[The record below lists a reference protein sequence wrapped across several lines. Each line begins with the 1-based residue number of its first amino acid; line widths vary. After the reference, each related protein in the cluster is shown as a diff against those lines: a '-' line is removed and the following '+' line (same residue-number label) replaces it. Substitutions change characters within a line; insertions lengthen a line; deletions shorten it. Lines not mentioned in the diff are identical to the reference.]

1 MMVGDPGMTSSWS
14 LLAPGLS
21 AQGFHSTIDGEKLEK
36 ARMMLSGMAYS
47 KATRQDED
55 GDT

>member
-1 MMVGDPGMTSSWS
+1 MVGDPGVTSSWS
-14 LLAPGLS
+14 LLAPSLS
-21 AQGFHSTIDGEKLEK
+21 AQGFGSTIDGEKLEK
-36 ARMMLSGMAYS
+36 ARMMLSGMACS

>member
-1 MMVGDPGMTSSWS
+1 MMVGDPGMTSPWS

>member
-1 MMVGDPGMTSSWS
+1 MTVADPGMTSSWS
-14 LLAPGLS
+14 LVAPGLS
-21 AQGFHSTIDGEKLEK
+21 AQGFSLTMDSMKLER
-36 ARMMLSGMAYS
+36 ARMMLSEMAYS